1 MTDFGLIL
9 TYIMVATA
17 LIACLAS
24 PIIQLIKNPKKISS
38 IVKPMILILLTLGI
52 SMAVSSDEV
61 LSIYTDSN
69 GNLISKGLSKFV
81 GSSLFVFY
89 ILSLTAISTVIY
101 SEFISKIFK
110 NGKK

>member
-17 LIACLAS
+17 LLACLAS
-24 PIIQLIKNPKKISS
+24 PIIQLIKKPKKISS
-38 IVKPMILILLTLGI
+38 IIKPMFLILLILVI

-89 ILSLTAISTVIY
+89 ILSLIAISTVIY

>member
-9 TYIMVATA
+9 TYILVATA
-17 LIACLAS
+17 LLACLAT
-24 PIIQLIKNPKKISS
+24 PIIQIIKNPKKISS
-38 IVKPMILILLTLGI
+38 KFNPVFLILLILGI
-52 SMAVSSDEV
+52 SMLLSSDEV
-61 LSIYTDSN
+61 HSIYTDSN
-69 GNLISKGLSKFV
+69 GNLISKSLSKFV

-89 ILSLTAISTVIY
+89 ILSLIAISTVIY

>member
-17 LIACLAS
+17 LLACLVT

-38 IVKPMILILLTLGI
+38 LVKPMFLILLILGV
-52 SMAVSSDEV
+52 SMAISSNEV

-101 SEFISKIFK
+101 SELISKIFK

>member
-81 GSSLFVFY
+81 GSSLLCFTFFH
-89 ILSLTAISTVIY
+89 L
-101 SEFISKIFK
+101 
-110 NGKK
+110 